1 MEFCVGEIEK
11 LTAARDRLVELEG
24 KLLEAGL
31 HRWSFVNSDIPKS
44 LQGAHEDPGVNRKSS
59 LRTCLKDTTA
69 SLSSITLTSQ
79 GSIMM
84 ENCLQDK

>member
-11 LTAARDRLVELEG
+11 LTAARDRRVELEG
-24 KLLEAGL
+24 RLLEAGL

-44 LQGAHEDPGVNRKSS
+44 LQGAHEKSS